1 MVKKIIRFLLLADFI
16 WSVPLAF
23 ISFVAFGVF
32 GEWFFGEGFASY
44 DPSFVQAIVY
54 TSLTIVSFNAITLM
68 GLWFNFRTVYN
79 YYIYESKKEYKEL
92 SPIYKLGI
100 LLFLYVFVMSL
111 CFVVWRGLV

>member
-1 MVKKIIRFLLLADFI
+1 MVKKIVRFLLLADFI

-23 ISFVAFGVF
+23 VSFVAFGIF

-54 TSLTIVSFNAITLM
+54 TALTLVSFNAITLM

-79 YYIYESKKEYKEL
+79 YYINESKEDFKNLRKE
-92 SPIYKLGI
+92 YKLGI
-100 LLFLYVFVMSL
+100 FLFLYVFIMFL
-111 CFVVWRGLV
+111 CFVIWRGLV